1 MTCKKELSCVINSLG
16 LKSGALTPLDG
27 IAFFARIISQLYGH
41 LMRISEKSAALF
53 GFIFGASLLALI
65 SLLHRFI
72 SNVSSL
78 EIQTF
83 IIPVFVGGTLGA
95 AIGFLLT
102 RFFDKTE
109 EIEQLVKVR
118 INESARFEKE
128 KELALLEQERITQEI
143 LNQGKLV
150 DTLLAT
156 LPAPVFFKDPNGR
169 YQGCNRAYE
178 DLIGITA
185 EELRGKTAHDL
196 YDEKSASL
204 FEETDR
210 ALAVEGGQKS
220 YETTIVTRCGHARDV
235 QITKTTYH
243 LSDGSL
249 GGFVGVILDVTES
262 RKNERVLAKTA
273 ERLDLALKGADMG
286 FWDWNVRTG
295 EVIYS
300 DRFIDMLGFDRSEVA
315 SNLEW
320 WQRLIHPAD
329 TPKVWSQIE
338 EHIQGS
344 FSAITAEYRIR
355 NKSGAWLWMRARG
368 KVVERD
374 EKNRPTR
381 AAGTQIDITA
391 SRNVMEAL
399 ENQIKLM
406 ESLLAAIPNPIFFK
420 DTSGRYLG
428 VNKAYEQFTGF
439 GPEDVVGKKA
449 DDFWYKPVAEK
460 SIATDEFVLTR
471 KQPVSYEFTRK
482 NAEGEERN
490 CHISKAPVFKSDG
503 AIDGL
508 IGIITDI
515 TDSKRFKDALAES
528 EEKYRTV
535 VEYAGQMIAITQYGK
550 PVFVN
555 RKALELT
562 GYSEEELINSGLAIF
577 IHPDDLDREI
587 DLLQDTFRESNL
599 IPTSQYRIVAKNGD
613 TKWCEE
619 QTVLINWKSKPATLH
634 FITEITERKKAE
646 DILLGGE
653 RLKAIADLASGV
665 AHNFN
670 NMLQIIMGGAGLAL
684 MDLDSGDRERVRS
697 QLKQIVESARFGAA
711 AVRRLE
717 DFANISS
724 KNRVGAIDAFDVSD
738 LVRRAIDMT
747 ELWWKTGPE
756 KEGHNIA
763 IKTHLAAGL
772 VTKIQEDDLFEILI
786 NIIKNATEALPQ
798 GGIITLSTRIEDDKV
813 FISIKDD
820 GIGIP
825 KENLGKI
832 FEPFWTSKG
841 FKATGMGLSS
851 SLGVVKRYNGDITIK
866 SEPGLGTEVLIS
878 LPGYVMEALEP
889 PAQAQKSPAARP
901 LNILVVDDMEM
912 LVELLS
918 DGLSEFGHNVYT
930 ALSGAEAISQ
940 FRSQNIDVV
949 ISDLGMPNVTGWDVG
964 REIRKICE
972 SRGIPK
978 APFILLT
985 GWGNQQGEEER
996 ILESGVDEVVMKP
1009 VDLGNL
1015 LTVIDKITFSKASS

>member
-1 MTCKKELSCVINSLG
+1 MK
-16 LKSGALTPLDG
+16 
-27 IAFFARIISQLYGH
+27 
-41 LMRISEKSAALF
+41 ISEKSAAIL

-65 SLLHRFI
+65 SLLHRLI
-72 SNVSSL
+72 SNVPAF
-78 EIQTF
+78 EIHTF
-83 IIPVFVGGTLGA
+83 ITPVFVGGTLGA
-95 AIGFLLT
+95 AIGFLLA
-102 RFFDKTE
+102 RFYEKTE
-109 EIEQLVKVR
+109 EIEQLVQVR
-118 INESARFEKE
+118 INEAARFEKE
-128 KELALLEQERITQEI
+128 KESALLEQDRITQEI

-156 LPAPVFFKDPNGR
+156 LPAPVFFKDPSGR
-169 YQGCNRAYE
+169 YQGCNKAYE

-185 EELRGKTAHDL
+185 EELRGKTAYDL
-196 YDEKSASL
+196 YDEKSALL
-204 FEETDR
+204 FEQSDR
-210 ALAVEGGQKS
+210 SLAVEDGQKS
-220 YETTIVTRCGHARDV
+220 YETTIVTRCGKTRDV
-235 QITKTTYH
+235 KITKTTYH

-249 GGFVGVILDVTES
+249 GGFVGVILDITES
-262 RKNERVLAKTA
+262 RENQRTLAKTA

-286 FWDWNVRTG
+286 FWDWNILTG

-300 DRFIDMLGFDRSEVA
+300 DRFIDMLGFDRSEVV
-315 SNLEW
+315 NELDW

-329 TPKVWSQIE
+329 SPKVWSQIE
-338 EHIQGS
+338 DHLKGD
-344 FSAITAEYRIR
+344 FSAITAEFRLR
-355 NKSGAWLWMRARG
+355 HKSGTWLWMRAMG

-374 EKNRPTR
+374 EKDRPAR

-391 SRNVMEAL
+391 SKKVREDFK
-399 ENQIKLM
+399 NQISLM

-420 DTSGRYLG
+420 DIQGRYLG
-428 VNKAYEQFTGF
+428 INRAYEEFTGF
-439 GPEDVVGKKA
+439 GLEDIRGKKA
-449 DDFWYKPVAEK
+449 DDFWYKPVADK
-460 SIATDEFVLTR
+460 SMVTDEFVLTHS
-471 KQPVSYEFTRK
+471 KPVSYEFTRK
-482 NAEGEERN
+482 NANGEERN
-490 CHISKAPVFKSDG
+490 CHISKAPFFRSDG
-503 AIDGL
+503 AVDGL

-515 TDSKRFKDALAES
+515 TDSKRVKDALTES

-562 GYSEEELINSGLAIF
+562 GYSEAELISNGLTIF
-577 IHPDDLDREI
+577 IHPDDLEREI

-599 IPTSQYRIVAKNGD
+599 IPTSQYRIVTKNGD

-619 QTVLINWKSKPATLH
+619 QTVLVNWKSEPATLH

-653 RLKAIADLASGV
+653 RLKAVADLASGV

-670 NMLQIIMGGAGLAL
+670 NMLQIIMGGAGLAI
-684 MDLDSGDRERVRS
+684 MDLDSGDNDRVRS
-697 QLKQIVESARFGAA
+697 QLKQIAESARFGAA

-724 KNRVGAIDAFDVSD
+724 KTRVGAVDVFDVSD
-738 LVRRAIDMT
+738 LVLRAIDMT

-756 KEGHNIA
+756 KEGHKIV
-763 IKTHLAAGL
+763 IRTDLAPGL
-772 VTKIQEDDLFEILI
+772 VTRIQEDDLFEILI
-786 NIIKNATEALPQ
+786 NIIKNATEALPR
-798 GGIITLSTRIEDDKV
+798 GGHITLSSRLENNNV

-832 FEPFWTSKG
+832 FEPFWTTKG
-841 FKATGMGLSS
+841 LKATGMGLSS
-851 SLGVVKRYNGDITIK
+851 SLGVIKRYNGDISIQ
-866 SEPGLGTEVLIS
+866 SEPGQGAEVLIS
-878 LPGYVMEALEP
+878 LPGHLTEVEEP
-889 PAQAQKSPAARP
+889 ESTQDMAQAVGP

-912 LVELLS
+912 LVELLD
-918 DGLSEFGHNVYT
+918 DGLSEFGHKVFT
-930 ALSGAEAISQ
+930 ALSGTEAISK
-940 FRSQNIDVV
+940 FLANDIDLV

-964 REIRKICE
+964 KEIKRICE
-972 SRGIPK
+972 SRGVPK

-985 GWGNQQGEEER
+985 GWGNQQAEEDR

-1015 LTVIDKITFSKASS
+1015 LTVIDKIAFSKPS

>member
-1 MTCKKELSCVINSLG
+1 
-16 LKSGALTPLDG
+16 
-27 IAFFARIISQLYGH
+27 
-41 LMRISEKSAALF
+41 MRISEKSAAIL

-72 SNVSSL
+72 SNAPTF
-78 EIQTF
+78 EIHTF
-83 IIPVFVGGTLGA
+83 ITPMFVGGALGS

-102 RFFDKTE
+102 RFYENTE
-109 EIEQLVKVR
+109 EIEQLVQAR
-118 INESARFEKE
+118 IKEAARFEKE
-128 KELALLEQERITQEI
+128 KEIALLEQERITQEI

-169 YQGCNRAYE
+169 YQGCNKAYE

-185 EELRGKTAHDL
+185 EELRGKTAYDL
-196 YDEKSASL
+196 YDPESASL
-204 FEETDR
+204 FEQTDR
-210 ALAVEGGQKS
+210 SLAAQGGQKS
-220 YETTIVTRCGHARDV
+220 YETTIVTRCGHSRDV

-262 RKNERVLAKTA
+262 RADQRNLVKTA

-286 FWDWNVRTG
+286 FWDWNILTG

-300 DRFIDMLGFDRSEVA
+300 DRFINMIGFDRSEVV
-315 SNLEW
+315 NDLDW

-329 TPKVWSQIE
+329 SPKVWSQIE
-338 EHIQGS
+338 EHLKGS
-344 FSAITAEYRIR
+344 FSAITSEFRLR
-355 NKSGAWLWMRARG
+355 HKSGAWLWVRARG
-368 KVVERD
+368 RVVERD
-374 EKNRPTR
+374 DKERPAR

-391 SRNVMEAL
+391 SKSVREAL
-399 ENQIKLM
+399 ENQISLM

-420 DTSGRYLG
+420 DISGRYLG
-428 VNKAYEQFTGF
+428 VNRAYEEFTGF
-439 GPEDVVGKKA
+439 GLEDVRGKKA
-449 DDFWYKPVAEK
+449 DDFWYKPVADK
-460 SIATDEFVLTR
+460 SMVTDEFVLTR
-471 KQPVSYEFTRK
+471 KKPVSYEFTRK
-482 NAEGEERN
+482 NANGEERN
-490 CHISKAPVFKSDG
+490 CHISKAPFFKSDG
-503 AIDGL
+503 SVDGL
-508 IGIITDI
+508 IGIITDV
-515 TDSKRFKDALAES
+515 TDSNKVKDALAES

-555 RKALELT
+555 RKAIELT
-562 GYSEEELINSGLAIF
+562 GYSEPELMANGLTIF
-577 IHPDDLDREI
+577 IHPDDLEREVE
-587 DLLQDTFRESNL
+587 LLQDTFRESNL
-599 IPTSQYRIVAKNGD
+599 IPTSQYRIVTKSGD

-634 FITEITERKKAE
+634 FVTEITERKKAE

-653 RLKAIADLASGV
+653 RLKAVADLASGV

-670 NMLQIIMGGAGLAL
+670 NMLQIIMGGAGLAI
-684 MDLDSGDRERVRS
+684 MDLDTGDKERVRS

-724 KNRVGAIDAFDVSD
+724 KTRVGAEDVFDVSD
-738 LVRRAIDMT
+738 LVRRAIEMT

-756 KEGHNIA
+756 KEGHKIV
-763 IKTHLAAGL
+763 IRTDLVTGL
-772 VTKIQEDDLFEILI
+772 VTRIQEDDLFEILI
-786 NIIKNATEALPQ
+786 NIIKNATEALPK
-798 GGIITLSTRIEDDKV
+798 GGHITLSSRLEEDRV

-820 GIGIP
+820 GMGIP

-832 FEPFWTSKG
+832 FEPFWTTKG

-851 SLGVVKRYNGDITIK
+851 SLGVIKRYNGDISIQ
-866 SEPGLGTEVLIS
+866 SSPGEGTEVLIS
-878 LPGYVMEALEP
+878 LPGYLMEVKESGTLP
-889 PAQAQKSPAARP
+889 DISPATRP

-912 LVELLS
+912 LVELLQ
-918 DGLSEFGHNVYT
+918 DGLGEFGHKVIT

-940 FRSQNIDVV
+940 FTANDIDLV

-964 REIRKICE
+964 KEVKRICE
-972 SRGIPK
+972 SRGVPK
-978 APFILLT
+978 VPFILLT

-1015 LTVIDKITFSKASS
+1015 LTVIDKIAFSEPSS